1 MQSIHP
7 KDKSVIKQGN
17 VHRQCYKYIHQE
29 IKKIG
34 IFADL
39 YKEFFNNTTNPI
51 ESFIQSTQF
60 MIQYF
65 DGEQK
70 VNHSMKKM
78 VEQHATAS
86 NRAGKPAG
94 NPAGNALMRAIFTQL
109 ITEEKNCTSLIQ

>member
-1 MQSIHP
+1 
-7 KDKSVIKQGN
+7 
-17 VHRQCYKYIHQE
+17 
-29 IKKIG
+29 
-34 IFADL
+34 
-39 YKEFFNNTTNPI
+39 
-51 ESFIQSTQF
+51 

-109 ITEEKNCTSLIQ
+109 ITEEKKLYKPYTIRGMQYTIFSPISLTI